1 MNKKGKPFLTG
12 GKFLLFRK
20 ILRIMKLTTFLVFAT
35 TLMVSASVYSQRTR
49 LTLQFSEIT
58 YGQLFREIEKQTE
71 FRFAFSNSKL
81 DSDQKIK
88 LDVTDETLE
97 KILDKTLPGG
107 IAYEIVDRYV
117 VILNASEKTSVAE
130 ILEQQQPAVSGTV
143 TDESGQPLP
152 GVTVVVKGTTRGTVT
167 NNDGNYS
174 LTNVPAAGTLVFSF
188 VGMKSQE
195 FEVGNQ
201 TTINVT
207 LETDAIGIEEVV
219 AIGYGTQNRQA
230 VTGAVAVADLDKYR
244 EVPVNNVLET
254 VKGTVAGLNVG
265 ATNTAGQV
273 ASMSIRGQNSI
284 GASNAP
290 LIIVDNTIFNGS
302 LGEIPTA
309 DIKNF
314 TVLKDASAAAVY
326 GARSANGVIIIETKN
341 GEGISGKPKFDVN
354 LSYGISDEMKPIEV
368 YDADGYLQRIL
379 DVRRDNGE
387 EADPNK
393 ITNYLYP
400 IERENYEATPDNR
413 PSIKNPYDIFGQIGQ
428 KLNSTISVSN
438 STEKSRYYIS
448 ASIIDQKG
456 VVDQDKFKQFTGRVN
471 IDSDLTDWFNLG
483 IKTMYSLRDFSGAAL
498 NQAIAKNLSPY
509 ASLYDD
515 EGNMITYPQGTPQ
528 VRNPVM
534 FYPNT
539 DLEKYNSLKAIVS
552 STIKVPWVE
561 GLSYNINFSNE
572 LGWNYRNEFYDAE
585 TAQGESTRGHGSRS
599 HNNSANIL
607 LDQIVNYKHVFA
619 EKHNVDVTLLY
630 SLEKNTWEN
639 LYAYAQGFENSIL
652 LDYKLENG
660 STQTVNT
667 GGGESAAIGQ
677 MARGT
682 YSYDN
687 KYSLTATLR
696 RDGFSAFSKNKKW
709 GVFSSIG
716 VNWNITKESFMQN
729 LDDIDKL
736 AVRVSYGSNGNQAI
750 QPYSTLAKV
759 CTDKYIF
766 AGDPTYTITQYNSS
780 IALNNLG
787 WETTTG
793 LNLGIDFGVLNNR
806 ISGFIDAY
814 KTKSEN
820 LLFTLQLPTVSGT
833 SSILSNIGQIDNKG
847 IELQLHTE
855 NIVKNDFKW
864 SSDFAFSLNRNKV
877 VSILGED
884 NDGDGV
890 EDDLISSGYFIGRS
904 LGTIYG
910 YKVIGMWQQEDAD
923 NEAIMNGLRPGDY
936 KIEDLPNPETG
947 EPDGKITS
955 DQDRQFLGVSK
966 ANFTWSLTNNFKY
979 KDLSLM
985 MYLYS
990 IWGGNGYFQSVI
1002 NPQFEAYV
1010 EDPNVN
1016 RTVYDYWTPENT
1028 DALFPRPYYRQNAA
1042 YKVSKYFDRSFIKLQ
1057 KIALTYNLSRFVK
1070 VHGINELRLTAS
1082 ADNLFTYS
1090 KDWVGLDPETGA
1102 GLNNY
1107 DRPSIRTYLLSLS
1120 FNF

>member
-413 PSIKNPYDIFGQIGQ
+413 PSIKNPYDIF
-428 KLNSTISVSN
+428 
-438 STEKSRYYIS
+438 R
-448 ASIIDQKG
+448 
-456 VVDQDKFKQFTGRVN
+456 
-471 IDSDLTDWFNLG
+471 
-483 IKTMYSLRDFSGAAL
+483 
-498 NQAIAKNLSPY
+498 
-509 ASLYDD
+509 
-515 EGNMITYPQGTPQ
+515 
-528 VRNPVM
+528 
-534 FYPNT
+534 
-539 DLEKYNSLKAIVS
+539 
-552 STIKVPWVE
+552 
-561 GLSYNINFSNE
+561 
-572 LGWNYRNEFYDAE
+572 
-585 TAQGESTRGHGSRS
+585 
-599 HNNSANIL
+599 ANW
-607 LDQIVNYKHVFA
+607 
-619 EKHNVDVTLLY
+619 
-630 SLEKNTWEN
+630 S
-639 LYAYAQGFENSIL
+639 
-652 LDYKLENG
+652 
-660 STQTVNT
+660 
-667 GGGESAAIGQ
+667 
-677 MARGT
+677 
-682 YSYDN
+682 
-687 KYSLTATLR
+687 
-696 RDGFSAFSKNKKW
+696 
-709 GVFSSIG
+709 
-716 VNWNITKESFMQN
+716 
-729 LDDIDKL
+729 
-736 AVRVSYGSNGNQAI
+736 
-750 QPYSTLAKV
+750 
-759 CTDKYIF
+759 
-766 AGDPTYTITQYNSS
+766 
-780 IALNNLG
+780 
-787 WETTTG
+787 
-793 LNLGIDFGVLNNR
+793 
-806 ISGFIDAY
+806 
-814 KTKSEN
+814 KTK
-820 LLFTLQLPTVSGT
+820 
-833 SSILSNIGQIDNKG
+833 
-847 IELQLHTE
+847 
-855 NIVKNDFKW
+855 
-864 SSDFAFSLNRNKV
+864 
-877 VSILGED
+877 
-884 NDGDGV
+884 
-890 EDDLISSGYFIGRS
+890 
-904 LGTIYG
+904 
-910 YKVIGMWQQEDAD
+910 
-923 NEAIMNGLRPGDY
+923 
-936 KIEDLPNPETG
+936 
-947 EPDGKITS
+947 
-955 DQDRQFLGVSK
+955 
-966 ANFTWSLTNNFKY
+966 
-979 KDLSLM
+979 
-985 MYLYS
+985 
-990 IWGGNGYFQSVI
+990 
-1002 NPQFEAYV
+1002 
-1010 EDPNVN
+1010 
-1016 RTVYDYWTPENT
+1016 
-1028 DALFPRPYYRQNAA
+1028 
-1042 YKVSKYFDRSFIKLQ
+1042 
-1057 KIALTYNLSRFVK
+1057 
-1070 VHGINELRLTAS
+1070 
-1082 ADNLFTYS
+1082 
-1090 KDWVGLDPETGA
+1090 
-1102 GLNNY
+1102 
-1107 DRPSIRTYLLSLS
+1107 
-1120 FNF
+1120 FNH